1 MKFSSV
7 NHSFSMNYTFFAN
20 YFSRFLVLFFVSL
33 AAISCVSVEEYNKK
47 LAQPISEKKLL
58 KDVDYVQRNL
68 EKLHPNLYTY
78 ISKEALNS
86 KFDSVRKVLVAPIT
100 TSDFFLLI
108 SPVVASVKQGH
119 MSMSFPT
126 KRLSKKEQKRLAK
139 SGLGPLSQFEF
150 EWMNEKL
157 YVIKNKSMQKSIT
170 LGAEVL
176 SINSVTPQQLHT
188 KYKSTY
194 TSDGL
199 NKTYL
204 KRAFSK
210 RFTSFLT
217 NEIGINDSL
226 NYVFKQNDSVK
237 AIVINRLKI
246 EPKDKTKS
254 KSKTTNVPKA
264 TPKNEKQLVDT
275 KKEKRIFG
283 YDETTK
289 TFSKKLSFVA
299 SDSSIAVLKIKD
311 FSKGNYRKAYKSVF
325 EDLKSKK
332 VQTLILDLRNNPG
345 GRVVDAVDLYSY
357 LTSGEFQMLQPAQVV
372 SKTSLWK
379 LGMFDRIPKIL
390 YPLAAIGYPFYMG
403 FSTIR
408 TKKNDDGTFTYSL
421 VGAQKRQNN
430 VNFFSGKIYVLING
444 NSFSAAC
451 LVSSALKANKEV
463 TFVGEETGGAF
474 NSTVAGLLPIV
485 KLPNSKIALRIGL
498 MDIGTTNKTEVFG
511 RGVFPD
517 KEIIPTLNDKIYNKD
532 PEMDWILN
540 DIKLKNK

>member
-1 MKFSSV
+1 
-7 NHSFSMNYTFFAN
+7 MNYKLFAN
-20 YFSRFLVLFFVSL
+20 YFSRCLILLFISL
-33 AAISCVSVEEYNKK
+33 AAISCVSVKEYNKK
-47 LAQPISEKKLL
+47 LAQPISEKELV
-58 KDVDYVQRNL
+58 KDVSYVQKKL

-78 ISKEALNS
+78 ISKEALNN
-86 KFDSVRKVLVAPIT
+86 KFDSVRKVLVKPIT
-100 TSDFFLLI
+100 ASDFFLLI

-119 MSMSFPT
+119 MSMSLPT
-126 KRLSKKEQKRLAK
+126 KRISKKEQKRLAK
-139 SGLGPLSQFEF
+139 AGLGPLSQFEF

-157 YVIKNKSMQKSIT
+157 YVIKNKSKQKSIA

-176 SINSVTPQQLHT
+176 SINNITPQQLHN
-188 KYKSTY
+188 KYKTTY

-210 RFTSFLT
+210 RFTSYLT

-226 NYVFKQNDSVK
+226 NYVFKQNDSLK
-237 AIVINRLKI
+237 EIVVNRLKVEI
-246 EPKDKTKS
+246 KEKNKSKDKA
-254 KSKTTNVPKA
+254 TNAKET
-264 TPKNEKQLVDT
+264 TPKNEKQLVET
-275 KKEKRIFG
+275 KREKRIFG

-311 FSKGNYRKAYKSVF
+311 FSKGNFRKAYKSFF
-325 EDLKSKK
+325 EDLKNKNVK
-332 VQTLILDLRNNPG
+332 TLILDLRNNPG

-357 LTSGEFQMLQPAQVV
+357 LTAGEFQMLQPAQVV

-408 TKKNDDGTFTYSL
+408 TKKNDDGSYTYSL
-421 VGAQKRQNN
+421 VGSQKRQNKTN
-430 VNFFSGKIYVLING
+430 YFSGKIYVLING

-463 TFVGEETGGAF
+463 IFVGEETGGAF

-485 KLPNSKIALRIGL
+485 QLPNSNLSLRIGL

-517 KEIIPTLNDKIYNKD
+517 KEIVPTLNDKIQNKD
-532 PEMDWILN
+532 PEMEWILN